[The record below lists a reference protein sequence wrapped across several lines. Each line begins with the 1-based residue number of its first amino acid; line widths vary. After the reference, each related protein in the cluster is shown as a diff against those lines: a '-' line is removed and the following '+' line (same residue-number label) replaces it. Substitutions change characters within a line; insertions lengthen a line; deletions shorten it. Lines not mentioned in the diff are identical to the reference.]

1 MYSQDAYLRGNEP
14 YTGEAQNLPEP
25 PPVCYPNS
33 KPATTAPNHSLP
45 ENLNC
50 KPNPPLDKS
59 LGGDISG
66 ITGHCLEG
74 MGPQRASP
82 SHHRLTHHRARSSS
96 SAGITM
102 NPLDFHFAN
111 HNAAIASASLP
122 HPRKGSLPQAR
133 SELCHQALSDWY
145 YSQAERP
152 GMSHQHRSISQDRLS
167 ELGLAGS
174 YGGWR
179 HSASHDTLLLHC
191 SAEMGANHGHC
202 TDVYGLGRWGTSGG
216 PASGR
221 SCSENLLA
229 AYACYEQSYGRSLET
244 LQKASALI
252 SPRYER
258 TPWPHQSTQPIRA
271 EERPGPANHRAGISA
286 PSGRGSGQAQQV
298 GPQSQIRRLPAQT
311 VDDQTV
317 GYRSYSPSFCR
328 KASHLMQK
336 SHSFRDPSYTGP
348 HLSWTTSPSES
359 APSSGRESSSL
370 SVPSAGE
377 PQDSARSGTGVGGF
391 IDESLQAQI
400 QEVVLRQKP
409 PSGRKTPHGVRH
421 HHYALPVDS
430 PQPFTATTPTSR
442 SEDPVH
448 QTNGGIPPPPV
459 EQDSLAAI
467 PFIGQYKYMK
477 VYFTFLTKKHIHKSA
492 KIVLLC

>member
-33 KPATTAPNHSLP
+33 KPTTTSPNHGLP
-45 ENLNC
+45 DNLNC
-50 KPNPPLDKS
+50 KLNPPLDIS
-59 LGGDISG
+59 SVGDISG

-74 MGPQRASP
+74 VGTQRVSP
-82 SHHRLTHHRARSSS
+82 SHHRLTHHRSRSSS

-111 HNAAIASASLP
+111 HNAAIASTTLP

-145 YSQAERP
+145 YSQADRP
-152 GMSHQHRSISQDRLS
+152 GLDVSHQHRSISQDRLC
-167 ELGLAGS
+167 ELGLGGP

-179 HSASHDTLLLHC
+179 HSASHDTLLLHYT
-191 SAEMGANHGHC
+191 AGMGVNHSHRMDG
-202 TDVYGLGRWGTSGG
+202 YGLGRSGMSGG
-216 PASGR
+216 HTSGR

-229 AYACYEQSYGRSLET
+229 AYASYEQSYGRSLET
-244 LQKASALI
+244 LEKASALI

-258 TPWPHQSTQPIRA
+258 TPWPHQSTQPMRA
-271 EERPGPANHRAGISA
+271 EERPGLGNHQAGITA
-286 PSGRGSGQAQQV
+286 PLGRGSGQAQQQQV
-298 GPQSQIRRLPAQT
+298 GSQSHIRRLPAQT

-336 SHSFRDPSYTGP
+336 SHSFRDPSYSGP
-348 HLSWTTSPSES
+348 HLSWTTSPPES
-359 APSSGRESSSL
+359 TPSLGRETSSL
-370 SVPSAGE
+370 SVSSTLE
-377 PQDSARSGTGVGGF
+377 PQDSTRPATGVGGF
-391 IDESLQAQI
+391 IDETLQSQI

-409 PSGRKTPHGVRH
+409 PTGRKTPHGVRH
-421 HHYALPVDS
+421 NHYALPVDS

-442 SEDPVH
+442 TEDPVH
-448 QTNGGIPPPPV
+448 RTNGGIPPPPV
-459 EQDSLAAI
+459 EQESLAAI
-467 PFIGQYKYMK
+467 PFIGQY
-477 VYFTFLTKKHIHKSA
+477 H
-492 KIVLLC
+492 

>member
-1 MYSQDAYLRGNEP
+1 MRGNEP

-25 PPVCYPNS
+25 PPVCYPNT
-33 KPATTAPNHSLP
+33 KPTTTAPNHSLP
-45 ENLNC
+45 DNLNC

-59 LGGDISG
+59 SGGDTSG

-74 MGPQRASP
+74 VATQRASP

-152 GMSHQHRSISQDRLS
+152 GLGMSHQHRSISQDRLS
-167 ELGLAGS
+167 ELGLGGS
-174 YGGWR
+174 GGWR
-179 HSASHDTLLLHC
+179 HSASHDTLLLHY
-191 SAEMGANHGHC
+191 SAAVGVNHSHR
-202 TDVYGLGRWGTSGG
+202 TDGYGLGRWGTSGG
-216 PASGR
+216 HTSGR

-229 AYACYEQSYGRSLET
+229 AYASYEQSYGRSLET
-244 LQKASALI
+244 LEKASALI

-258 TPWPHQSTQPIRA
+258 TPWPHQSTQPMRA
-271 EERPGPANHRAGISA
+271 EINHRTGITA
-286 PSGRGSGQAQQV
+286 PSGRGSGQAQQQQV
-298 GPQSQIRRLPAQT
+298 GSQSQIRRLPAQT

-317 GYRSYSPSFCR
+317 GYQSYSPSFCR

-336 SHSFRDPSYTGP
+336 SHSFRDPTYTGP
-348 HLSWTTSPSES
+348 HLSWTTSPPES

-370 SVPSAGE
+370 LVPSAVE
-377 PQDSARSGTGVGGF
+377 PQDSTRPSTGVSGF
-391 IDESLQAQI
+391 IEEPLQAQI

-409 PSGRKTPHGVRH
+409 PMGRKTPHGVRH

-442 SEDPVH
+442 SEDH
-448 QTNGGIPPPPV
+448 QSNGGVPPPPV

-467 PFIGQYKYMK
+467 PFIGQYENRAWYKAM
-477 VYFTFLTKKHIHKSA
+477 FNPWLTQR
-492 KIVLLC
+492 LNCL